1 MWSIVQ
7 YKKIGKGIASELNPQ
22 LAGRESCG
30 NGDGS
35 RTASPRSRV
44 PETSSRNSDPEQ
56 RGSDG
61 ADPEKEN
68 ESGKF
73 YVTLDSDN
81 DPLNPRDWP
90 LLQRAKTV
98 LILSI
103 LVFVQAWAG
112 ACDSLENAKASEQYH
127 VSPVAQDLTT
137 AMYLFGIGSGCLFVG
152 PLSQDLG
159 RNPVY
164 LGFSFV
170 YLLFT
175 FGNAMS
181 KSFGSQIVCRYLAG
195 VASSAA
201 LGINGASMGDMFN
214 PVELTLWFPLMAWVN
229 VVRKYKVCNSTN
241 GFSVVDL

>member
-7 YKKIGKGIASELNPQ
+7 YRRIGKGIAFERRSQ
-22 LAGRESCG
+22 LAGQDAR
-30 NGDGS
+30 GDNDRRG
-35 RTASPRSRV
+35 TASPCPQVRGTCSGN
-44 PETSSRNSDPEQ
+44 TDPEQ

-61 ADPEKEN
+61 ADIEKRSQ
-68 ESGKF
+68 SGKF

-81 DPLNPRDWP
+81 DPLNPRNWP

-98 LILSI
+98 SILCM

-112 ACDSLENAKASEQYH
+112 ACDSLENAKASKQYH

-164 LGFSFV
+164 LAFSFI
-170 YLLFT
+170 YLFFL

-181 KSFGSQIVCRYLAG
+181 KSFGSQVVCRYFAG
-195 VASSAA
+195 MASSAA
-201 LGINGASMGDMFN
+201 LGINGASVGDMFN
-214 PVELTLWFPLMAWVN
+214 SIELTLWFPLMAWFN
-229 VVRKYKVCNSTN
+229 VVRKYKACSATN
-241 GFSVVDL
+241 VFLIVDL